1 MSILKNNFVVGL
13 TAGLVAAVIAPV
25 VIPAVRKGSRPV
37 AKSLLKGGMLLYQ
50 KGREAVATSGEAME
64 DMLAEIHAE
73 EPEKQASSLAGGQA
87 KSEPHQQDGSH
98 LSTVQN
104 AAARQPG
111 KEHDQAPS

>member
-50 KGREAVATSGEAME
+50 RGREAVASSGEAME

-73 EPEKQASSLAGGQA
+73 EAEKQVGSHAGGQP
-87 KSEPHQQDGSH
+87 KSEARQQDASH
-98 LSTVQN
+98 LNTMKN

-111 KEHDQAPS
+111 KEQDQASS